1 MPIRPYLSGAAF
13 GPEVIITM
21 SSAFDEACRRLEA
34 EPRPGLMKETIAGRI
49 IELVR
54 QGERDP
60 KKLSAGALAD
70 TGVSPISD
78 GPRPPTVV

>member
-13 GPEVIITM
+13 GPEVIRTM
-21 SSAFDEACRRLEA
+21 SSALEEACRGLEA
-34 EPRPGLMKETIAGRI
+34 APRPGLMKETIAGRI

-70 TGVSPISD
+70 TGLGPVSD
-78 GPRPPTVV
+78 GLAQPTVV